1 MSRPP
6 LTRRVLRSLTT
17 LILGI
22 TVGTFASLYHGVLFP
37 WGLTVALVLVA
48 LAVAGVRTL
57 FVERY
62 PIVWA
67 SVGIVGSLMMLA
79 GVDGNGSVLII
90 ADTAG
95 LILLG
100 GTTLLVVGA
109 IAWPRFPPRTNRY
122 DRAVERSERTHQ
134 P

>member
-6 LTRRVLRSLTT
+6 LIRRVLRSLTALT
-17 LILGI
+17 LGI

-79 GVDGNGSVLII
+79 GVDSNGSVLII

-95 LILLG
+95 LVLLG

>member
-95 LILLG
+95 LVLLG

>member
-1 MSRPP
+1 VSRPP

>member
-6 LTRRVLRSLTT
+6 LIRRVLRSLTT
-17 LILGI
+17 LVLGI

-37 WGLTVALVLVA
+37 WGLTVALVLVT

-95 LILLG
+95 LVLLG
-100 GTTLLVVGA
+100 GTALLVVGA
-109 IAWPRFPPRTNRY
+109 IAWPRFPPRT
-122 DRAVERSERTHQ
+122 
-134 P
+134 

>member
-6 LTRRVLRSLTT
+6 LIRRVLRSLTT
-17 LILGI
+17 LVLGI

-95 LILLG
+95 LVLLG

-122 DRAVERSERTHQ
+122 HRAVERSERTLQ

>member
-95 LILLG
+95 LALLG
-100 GTTLLVVGA
+100 GTALLVVGA

>member
-6 LTRRVLRSLTT
+6 LIRRVLRSLTT
-17 LILGI
+17 LVLGI
-22 TVGTFASLYHGVLFP
+22 TIGTFASLYHGVLFP

-95 LILLG
+95 LVLLG

-122 DRAVERSERTHQ
+122 DRAVERSERIHQ
-134 P
+134 L

>member
-6 LTRRVLRSLTT
+6 LIRRVLRSLTT
-17 LILGI
+17 LVLGI

-37 WGLTVALVLVA
+37 WGLTVALVLVT

-57 FVERY
+57 FAERY

-95 LILLG
+95 LVLLG

-109 IAWPRFPPRTNRY
+109 IAWPRFPPRTTRY

>member
-1 MSRPP
+1 MSRSP
-6 LTRRVLRSLTT
+6 LIRRVLRSLTT
-17 LILGI
+17 LVVGI
-22 TVGTFASLYHGVLFP
+22 TAGTFASLYHGVLFP
-37 WGLTVALVLVA
+37 WGLSVALVLVS

-62 PIVWA
+62 PVVWA

>member
-1 MSRPP
+1 VSRPP
-6 LTRRVLRSLTT
+6 LIRRVLRSLTA
-17 LILGI
+17 LVLGI

-37 WGLTVALVLVA
+37 WGLTVALVLVT

-67 SVGIVGSLMMLA
+67 SVGIVGALMMLA

-95 LILLG
+95 LVLLG

-122 DRAVERSERTHQ
+122 DKAVERSERTHQ

>member
-6 LTRRVLRSLTT
+6 LIRRVLRSLTT
-17 LILGI
+17 LVLGI

-37 WGLTVALVLVA
+37 WGLTVALVLVT

-67 SVGIVGSLMMLA
+67 SVGIVGSLMLLA

-95 LILLG
+95 LVLLG

-109 IAWPRFPPRTNRY
+109 IAWPRFPPRTTRY
-122 DRAVERSERTHQ
+122 DRAAERSERTHQ

>member
-6 LTRRVLRSLTT
+6 LIRRVLRSLTT
-17 LILGI
+17 LVLGI
-22 TVGTFASLYHGVLFP
+22 TVGTFASLYNGVLFP
-37 WGLTVALVLVA
+37 WGLTVALVLVT

-95 LILLG
+95 LVLLG

>member
-1 MSRPP
+1 MQ
-6 LTRRVLRSLTT
+6 RVLRSLTT
-17 LILGI
+17 LILGM

-62 PIVWA
+62 PVVWA
-67 SVGIVGSLMMLA
+67 SVGIVGALMLLA

-95 LILLG
+95 LFLLG
-100 GTTLLVVGA
+100 GTTLLVVGT
-109 IAWPRFPPRTNRY
+109 IAWPRFPPRTTRY

>member
-1 MSRPP
+1 
-6 LTRRVLRSLTT
+6 
-17 LILGI
+17 
-22 TVGTFASLYHGVLFP
+22 VGTFASLYHGVLFP

-57 FVERY
+57 FVEPY

-95 LILLG
+95 LVLLG

-122 DRAVERSERTHQ
+122 DSGVERSERTYQ